1 MITLIKSLIKSAIK
15 RLAIMIFPAFR
26 FSKEFKTTVLGSD
39 PRNSPN
45 SYHYYIGY
53 YDIDPLNDSSQEIA
67 CQRVSRDL
75 TDQIEPEK
83 GDIGLLSLR
92 SGEFKKIQETR
103 ALNWQLGSRVQWLD
117 NEHLIYNDV
126 ENNFQVSKKVNIH
139 TNQVIKKYSR
149 AFWAISPNKDIGAS
163 LNFARISIKRPGYG
177 YKGLSKDGLVEKV
190 SLFNLNSG
198 LDEYSIELSD
208 ILDQINF
215 ISGRKDPYLN
225 HIAWSPCST
234 KILSLFHYHA
244 KPNDEK
250 EVYPIVYDLV
260 KNTWQIIE
268 NNGFFSH
275 HTWLDEHNILAYKK
289 DKGVQRFCIWN
300 MSSGWSAIK
309 DSMPLTDGH
318 PSSFKNSDKVII
330 DTYPNKLGKMKLYLG
345 STISNMNYKTLGY
358 VINPPQHFGALRCDL
373 HPRISKD
380 NKTVFC
386 DMPTNKGR
394 RILMIEGKYV

>member
-53 YDIDPLNDSSQEIA
+53 YDIDPLNDSSQ
-67 CQRVSRDL
+67 
-75 TDQIEPEK
+75 
-83 GDIGLLSLR
+83 
-92 SGEFKKIQETR
+92 
-103 ALNWQLGSRVQWLD
+103 LNWQLGSRVQWLD

-177 YKGLSKDGLVEKV
+177 YQGLSKDGLVEKV

-394 RILMIEGKYV
+394 RILMERHCSPDPY